1 MPLPARLTALAIFT
15 LAALTLRGRFDL
27 TLAELGLPVGAV
39 LWYLAGY
46 LTIMTNLLITLVM
59 GYIAMGRRVGPAV
72 VAAPALC
79 IAMVGIV
86 YHLVLADLRE
96 MRGFELLVDH
106 GLHTAL
112 PIATMLWW
120 LAFGPR
126 GLRPAHLPWLL
137 AWPLIYTGY
146 ALVRGR
152 ITGFWPYPF
161 LNVETLGPWA
171 VLANVLGI
179 LVLLCVLAAA
189 MMAIDRRLSR

>member
-1 MPLPARLTALAIFT
+1 MPIPARLTALAIFT
-15 LAALTLRGRFDL
+15 LAALTLRARVDL
-27 TLAELGLPVGAV
+27 TLAELGGSVGAV

-46 LTIMTNLLITLVM
+46 LTIVTNLLVAGVM
-59 GYIAMGRRVGPAV
+59 GYIAMGRRVGPGV

-86 YHLVLADLRE
+86 YHLVLAGLRQ
-96 MRGFELLVDH
+96 MTGYELLVNH

-112 PIATMLWW
+112 PIATVLWW

-126 GLRPAHLPWLL
+126 GLRPAYLPWLL

-161 LNVETLGPWA
+161 LNVDTLGSWA
-171 VLANVLGI
+171 VLTNVLGI
-179 LVLLCVLAAA
+179 LVLLCVMAAA